1 MLEYTNVGTTN
12 IRECV
17 MNHDN
22 EMLIFILKV
31 LLIIVQ
37 TATLTLILVKE
48 LILK

>member
-1 MLEYTNVGTTN
+1 
-12 IRECV
+12 